1 MAEELTKLR
10 GVKGVH
16 LRHLRGL
23 EKDIVE
29 LFLNF
34 VVGSEKHKV
43 NLTGLKMSYL
53 SSIEKIQQQNEKILE
68 SLKSEDFE
76 EELFENLKQESDY
89 NKTLAKIDLYLNKKP
104 SVISAV
110 ENLSL
115 SSSSN
120 INENKVKL
128 PKLELC
134 KFNGDIIEWRGF
146 WDQFKSAVHENEN
159 ISPIEKFSYL
169 RSLLEEKAF
178 SAISGLTLSSENYN
192 QAIEILKSR
201 YGNEQVLISAYMQKF
216 VDIPKVKNS
225 NDVHG
230 LRFLCDSVDTSVR
243 NLQSL
248 KVDTF

>member
-10 GVKGVH
+10 GVKCVH

-23 EKDIVE
+23 EKDIEE

-146 WDQFKSAVHENEN
+146 WDQFKSTVHENEN

-230 LRFLCDSVDTSVR
+230 LRFLWHSVDTSVR
-243 NLQSL
+243 NLQS
-248 KVDTF
+248 